1 MIKLTIDLGGT
12 SLRVARLSDGRVIQI
27 KKESCPAQSDEDT
40 VIAHL
45 ENIIQSMM
53 SPDVGMIGIG
63 VPSVVDAERGIVYD
77 VANIPSWKEVHLKD
91 ILESRFRVPVKVDND
106 VNCFVLGEKFFGAG
120 KPFDNLV
127 GITLGTGVGA
137 GIIIDGCLYRGANT
151 GAGEVGSLP
160 YLDSDYEHY
169 CSGMFLKRCSNLTGE
184 QLAVAASAGDS
195 DALDIW
201 RRLGYNVGKLIQALM
216 FTYDPQAI
224 IIGGGIAGAAVYFE
238 PAMRQSVQDGFPY
251 RQSVKNIRI
260 LFSCLDG
267 CNLLGASML

>member
-1 MIKLTIDLGGT
+1 MNKLTIDLGGT

-137 GIIIDGCLYRGANT
+137 GIIIDGWQIN
-151 GAGEVGSLP
+151 
-160 YLDSDYEHY
+160 
-169 CSGMFLKRCSNLTGE
+169 
-184 QLAVAASAGDS
+184 
-195 DALDIW
+195 
-201 RRLGYNVGKLIQALM
+201 
-216 FTYDPQAI
+216 
-224 IIGGGIAGAAVYFE
+224 
-238 PAMRQSVQDGFPY
+238 
-251 RQSVKNIRI
+251 
-260 LFSCLDG
+260 
-267 CNLLGASML
+267 